1 MTINQLSVFV
11 ENKPGRLAEITA
23 ILQQSGI
30 DIRALSIADTTHFGI
45 LRLIVDAPAQAEQAL
60 KDAGFTVSLTKVIAI
75 GVDDQ
80 PGGLAKNLALLSGHG
95 VSVEY
100 MYAFISRE
108 KKTAY
113 VILRVDD
120 NDKALDL
127 LKSHGIPILTEQEI
141 IQGV

>member
-23 ILQQSGI
+23 MLEQHGI

-45 LRLIVDAPAQAEQAL
+45 LRLIVDAPGKAEELL
-60 KDAGFTVSLTKVIAI
+60 KEAGFTVSLTKVVAI
-75 GVDDQ
+75 GVADR
-80 PGGLAKNLALLSGHG
+80 PGGLARALAILSDNQ

-108 KKTAY
+108 QNTAY
-113 VILRVDD
+113 VLLRVDD
-120 NDKALDL
+120 NRRALEVL
-127 LKSHGIPILTEQEI
+127 ARHQIPILTEAELH
-141 IQGV
+141 GA